1 MRRFILPSWV
11 GDSCAVGEEENK
23 SPINT
28 KKSPTFF
35 EKRRRFSKKRGR
47 FSKKRG
53 SFLGE
58 ISEGGEGLLPK
69 WMKSFVWLRRDERE
83 SSGNFASFR
92 ISYRGEG

>member
-28 KKSPTFF
+28 KKTPTFLK
-35 EKRRRFSKKRGR
+35 KRR
-47 FSKKRG
+47 

-58 ISEGGEGLLPK
+58 ISEGGEGLLSK

-92 ISYRGEG
+92 ISYRGGG